1 MGACHSTY
9 YPIVP
14 EINSIHS
21 EVNTIKC
28 KMPKKVA
35 PEFNK
40 AFLNKLKY

>member
-14 EINSIHS
+14 EINAIYS
-21 EVNTIKC
+21 EVITIK
-28 KMPKKVA
+28 MPQKVA

-40 AFLNKLKY
+40 TFLNKLKY

>member
-14 EINSIHS
+14 EIKSIHS
-21 EVNTIKC
+21 EVNTIK
-28 KMPKKVA
+28 MSQKVA